1 MKFNTNPPAGG
12 EKEIYDFW
20 QKENLFRA
28 TPTSFKK
35 AYSLLIPPPNLTG
48 ELHLGHAMQHSILD
62 AISRF
67 KRMQGYDVL
76 LLPGVDHAGILFE
89 ATFDR
94 ELAKKNLSKEKLGRD
109 EWLKRAWKFKEEVY
123 NSVSASWKIMGL
135 SADWSREIF
144 TLDLGPQK
152 AVFNE
157 FKTYYERGL
166 IYKGPYIVQWCPKCN
181 TAIEDVELEY
191 KERKEELYFVCYKIQ
206 GTKDEY
212 IEVATTRPETI
223 FADSGIAIYPNHP
236 KFKKYIGKKAQIP
249 LSPIISDFVPIF
261 EDSRVEKK
269 FGTGA
274 LKVTPGHDILD
285 YQIGKD
291 HDLKIRQVVDKKG
304 RMTELAGEKLKSLKV
319 NRAREKVIEILKN
332 NNALASVKPYKHSVA
347 ICERCKSV
355 VEPLISEEW
364 FVKVDALA
372 KGAIKAINAGKIKFL
387 PKNYAKILVDWLSDI
402 HDWCISRSLWWGHR
416 IPVWYPSARS
426 ARSGQ
431 VADIQVS
438 LESPGPG
445 WIQDEQVLDTW
456 FSSGIWPLS
465 TLGWP
470 DAKTKNLM
478 LKKYFP
484 WDFEITAPEIKYLW
498 IARMIMISVYFI
510 GDIPFKEMFFHGMLR
525 DLQGRK
531 FSKSLGNG
539 IEPTYLIDKWSVDAT
554 RMALYTYSIPGRDGR
569 VSREILDER
578 GKNFRNFATKLQNI
592 SKFVLD
598 LAPEPVHF
606 AGVSTTHLS
615 PKHKDDKWI
624 FDELNQTIKNVTH
637 HLKKIELH
645 LATEEI
651 YEFVWH
657 KFADIYIE
665 STKLRRADAQKTLEK
680 VLKDVLIILHPFMP
694 FVTEE
699 IYQKFAE
706 KKKSIMLEDW
716 PLIKS
721 KGKSQKSKGF

>member
-135 SADWSREIF
+135 SADWSREVF

-274 LKVTPGHDILD
+274 LKVTQGTIFWTT
-285 YQIGKD
+285 K
-291 HDLKIRQVVDKKG
+291 
-304 RMTELAGEKLKSLKV
+304 
-319 NRAREKVIEILKN
+319 
-332 NNALASVKPYKHSVA
+332 SVK
-347 ICERCKSV
+347 
-355 VEPLISEEW
+355 
-364 FVKVDALA
+364 
-372 KGAIKAINAGKIKFL
+372 
-387 PKNYAKILVDWLSDI
+387 
-402 HDWCISRSLWWGHR
+402 
-416 IPVWYPSARS
+416 
-426 ARSGQ
+426 
-431 VADIQVS
+431 
-438 LESPGPG
+438 
-445 WIQDEQVLDTW
+445 
-456 FSSGIWPLS
+456 
-465 TLGWP
+465 
-470 DAKTKNLM
+470 
-478 LKKYFP
+478 
-484 WDFEITAPEIKYLW
+484 IT
-498 IARMIMISVYFI
+498 
-510 GDIPFKEMFFHGMLR
+510 
-525 DLQGRK
+525 
-531 FSKSLGNG
+531 
-539 IEPTYLIDKWSVDAT
+539 T
-554 RMALYTYSIPGRDGR
+554 
-569 VSREILDER
+569 
-578 GKNFRNFATKLQNI
+578 
-592 SKFVLD
+592 
-598 LAPEPVHF
+598 
-606 AGVSTTHLS
+606 
-615 PKHKDDKWI
+615 
-624 FDELNQTIKNVTH
+624 
-637 HLKKIELH
+637 
-645 LATEEI
+645 
-651 YEFVWH
+651 
-657 KFADIYIE
+657 
-665 STKLRRADAQKTLEK
+665 
-680 VLKDVLIILHPFMP
+680 
-694 FVTEE
+694 
-699 IYQKFAE
+699 
-706 KKKSIMLEDW
+706 
-716 PLIKS
+716 
-721 KGKSQKSKGF
+721 